1 MHLEAIS
8 AKLLQYH
15 YTNALSVIAQP
26 NWQQV
31 VLQELSTRPLPASR
45 DGDRPTFYGAV
56 ANLEQAI
63 HAANPATQVYL
74 YQTWARAD
82 LTYPSGAPYAGLPI
96 DSMTQDLHVGYA
108 RAAALDGR
116 LAGVAPAGDAWLRAI
131 QANVAQRN
139 PYAPV
144 ASQFDLWASDYLH
157 PSAWGSYLNACVLFY
172 QLTGLDPCT
181 LGAGEQAAPA
191 LGLTPTQAVALQ
203 QVAYQQVAAQPLA
216 TTPPQLGGSVTCWP
230 NPARTQVQVSGP
242 PPGQLLSVCD
252 ALGRL
257 VATKVCGQQSKYFC

>member
-1 MHLEAIS
+1 MTIPSAHPAWARRAGASLLCLLGAAVAANAQTRVLFVGDSFTHGKYAPVRNYNAAAVTDENYGLPATSPRYESLASEPGPWGGIPGIFKKFTDEAGLTYEVHLEAIS
-8 AKLLQYH
+8 AKSLQYH

-45 DGDRPTFYGAV
+45 GGDRPTFYGAV

-144 ASQFDLWASDYLH
+144 ASQLDRWA
-157 PSAWGSYLNACVLFY
+157 
-172 QLTGLDPCT
+172 
-181 LGAGEQAAPA
+181 
-191 LGLTPTQAVALQ
+191 
-203 QVAYQQVAAQPLA
+203 
-216 TTPPQLGGSVTCWP
+216 
-230 NPARTQVQVSGP
+230 
-242 PPGQLLSVCD
+242 
-252 ALGRL
+252 
-257 VATKVCGQQSKYFC
+257 